1 MLNLSVRV
9 LEPLSIRAR
18 DMMNT
23 STRVN
28 EYLSPKYYNMSTR
41 AVQRQVRVS
50 LNGGADSAGVMEER
64 WGEKGKQE

>member
-1 MLNLSVRV
+1 
-9 LEPLSIRAR
+9 
-18 DMMNT
+18 MNT
-23 STRVN
+23 STCVN

-64 WGEKGKQE
+64 WGEKGKRERARVRQDETRRVVR